1 MSLSEDIRLGALLH
15 PQCSA
20 YFDYGDDRTITAC
33 CAMGGAWLAQSHHHS
48 ALSSFAYMAV
58 WPITSRHVLCPQCL
72 DSARLGHI
80 VAVHLGSDRYGI
92 CTGNLR
98 VRWTRERIAEW
109 VESIEQQEVP
119 QPILIDDTKEIM
131 LVSSE

>member
-20 YFDYGDDRTITAC
+20 YFDYGDDGTILAC
-33 CAMGGAWLAQSHHHS
+33 CAMGGAWLARGYSPCELQS
-48 ALSSFAYMAV
+48 LTYMIA
-58 WPITSRHVLCPQCL
+58 WPITARRVLCPQCQKSNSL
-72 DSARLGHI
+72 GNIVSA
-80 VAVHLGSDRYGI
+80 HLGSDRYDI
-92 CTGNLR
+92 CTGPLR

-109 VESIEQQEVP
+109 VESIEQQEAP